1 MYSVIMFMV
10 NSMKKRVIS
19 AIVALI
25 IVVPIILIGGYAYYI
40 GVGIISV
47 IGFHE
52 LLKVRE
58 EEKKIPMVMKG
69 ITLLTYLAIVMS
81 AISTQGSFSIDYRL
95 FILNMFAF
103 LIPLI
108 AMERKKYDAE
118 DALFILAATLFLGI
132 SFNFLI
138 VIRNM
143 SLFYLL
149 YVVLIT
155 IMSDTFAHF
164 WGTKIGSVKLCP
176 NVSPN
181 KTVEG
186 MIGGTIFGT
195 FIGAAFFLT
204 FINPNASVLL
214 TGVISLALSLVAQFG
229 DLVFSAIKRRYGVKD
244 YGNIM
249 PGHGGVLDRLDSIIF
264 AILAF
269 SYLVAFF

>member
-1 MYSVIMFMV
+1 
-10 NSMKKRVIS
+10 
-19 AIVALI
+19 
-25 IVVPIILIGGYAYYI
+25 
-40 GVGIISV
+40 
-47 IGFHE
+47 
-52 LLKVRE
+52 
-58 EEKKIPMVMKG
+58 
-69 ITLLTYLAIVMS
+69 
-81 AISTQGSFSIDYRL
+81 
-95 FILNMFAF
+95 MFAC

-176 NVSPN
+176 NVALN

-229 DLVFSAIKRRYGVKD
+229 DLVFSAIKRYFGVKD
-244 YGNIM
+244 FGNIM
-249 PGHGGVLDRLDSIIF
+249 PGHGGVLDRIDSVLF
-264 AILAF
+264 VAYVG
-269 SYLVAFF
+269 SLVPSLTDRPLEIVVGDVISVALPRADVAGVA

>member
-1 MYSVIMFMV
+1 MYGVIMFMV

-19 AIVALI
+19 AIIALI

-47 IGFHE
+47 VGLHE

-81 AISTQGSFSIDYRL
+81 AISTQGGFSIDYRL
-95 FILNMFAF
+95 FILNMFAC

-118 DALFILAATLFLGI
+118 DALFLLAATLFLGI
-132 SFNFLI
+132 AFNFLI
-138 VIRNM
+138 VIRNI

-214 TGVISLALSLVAQFG
+214 IGVISLALSLVAQFG
-229 DLVFSAIKRRYGVKD
+229 DLVFSAIKRKYGVKD

>member
-1 MYSVIMFMV
+1 MFMV

-19 AIVALI
+19 AIIALI
-25 IVVPIILIGGYAYYI
+25 IVIPLILIGGYAYYI
-40 GVGIISV
+40 GVGIIAV

-52 LLKVRE
+52 LVSVRE
-58 EEKKIPMVMKG
+58 EEKKIPLIMKA
-69 ITLLTYLAIVMS
+69 ITLLSYLGIVMS
-81 AISTQGSFSIDYRL
+81 AVNKITFDIDHRL
-95 FILNMFAF
+95 IILNIFAC

-118 DALFILAATLFLGI
+118 DALFLLAGTLFLGI

-138 VIRNM
+138 AIRNM
-143 SLFYLL
+143 SLLYLF

-164 WGTKIGSVKLCP
+164 WGTKIGNVKLCP

-195 FIGAAFFLT
+195 FIGAVFFLT

-214 TGVISLALSLVAQFG
+214 VGVISLALSLVAQFG

-249 PGHGGVLDRLDSIIF
+249 PGHGGILDRLDSIIF
-264 AILAF
+264 ALLAF
-269 SYLVAFF
+269 SYLVTFF

>member
-1 MYSVIMFMV
+1 MFMV

-47 IGFHE
+47 VGFHE

-95 FILNMFAF
+95 FILNIFAC

-118 DALFILAATLFLGI
+118 DALFILAATLFLT
-132 SFNFLI
+132 FFI
-138 VIRNM
+138 V
-143 SLFYLL
+143 
-149 YVVLIT
+149 
-155 IMSDTFAHF
+155 H
-164 WGTKIGSVKLCP
+164 
-176 NVSPN
+176 
-181 KTVEG
+181 
-186 MIGGTIFGT
+186 
-195 FIGAAFFLT
+195 
-204 FINPNASVLL
+204 
-214 TGVISLALSLVAQFG
+214 
-229 DLVFSAIKRRYGVKD
+229 
-244 YGNIM
+244 
-249 PGHGGVLDRLDSIIF
+249 
-264 AILAF
+264 F
-269 SYLVAFF
+269 SY

>member
-95 FILNMFAF
+95 FILNMFAC

-214 TGVISLALSLVAQFG
+214 IGVISLALSLVAQFG

>member
-25 IVVPIILIGGYAYYI
+25 IVVPIIFIGGYTYYI
-40 GVGIISV
+40 GVGVISV
-47 IGFHE
+47 LGFYE

-95 FILNMFAF
+95 FILNMFAC

-195 FIGAAFFLT
+195 FIGSAFFLT

>member
-1 MYSVIMFMV
+1 MYMV

-19 AIVALI
+19 AIIALI

-47 IGFHE
+47 IGLHE

-81 AISTQGSFSIDYRL
+81 AISTQGGFSIDYRL
-95 FILNMFAF
+95 FILNMFAC

-118 DALFILAATLFLGI
+118 DALFVLAATLFLGI

-214 TGVISLALSLVAQFG
+214 IGVISLALSLVAQFG

>member
-95 FILNMFAF
+95 FILNMFAC

-164 WGTKIGSVKLCP
+164 WGTKIGSIKLCP

>member
-81 AISTQGSFSIDYRL
+81 AISTQGGFSIDYRL
-95 FILNMFAF
+95 FILNMFAC

-118 DALFILAATLFLGI
+118 DALFVLAATLFLGI

-214 TGVISLALSLVAQFG
+214 IGVISLALSLVAQFG

>member
-1 MYSVIMFMV
+1 MFMV

-25 IVVPIILIGGYAYYI
+25 IVLPIILIGGYAYYI

-47 IGFHE
+47 IGFNE

-58 EEKKIPMVMKG
+58 EEKKIPLVMKG
-69 ITLLTYLAIVMS
+69 ITLISYLAIVMS
-81 AISTQGSFSIDYRL
+81 AISNKGSFNIDYRL
-95 FILNMFAF
+95 FILNIFAC

-118 DALFILAATLFLGI
+118 DALVLLAATLFLGI
-132 SFNFLI
+132 AFNFLI
-138 VIRNM
+138 VIRDM

-195 FIGAAFFLT
+195 FLGAAFFLT
-204 FINPNASVLL
+204 FINPSASVLL
-214 TGVISLALSLVAQFG
+214 VGVISLTLSLVAQFG
-229 DLVFSAIKRRYGVKD
+229 DLVFSAIKRKYGVKD

-269 SYLVAFF
+269 SYLVSFF

>member
-1 MYSVIMFMV
+1 MV

-19 AIVALI
+19 AIIALI
-25 IVVPIILIGGYAYYI
+25 IVVPLILIGGYAYYI
-40 GVGIISV
+40 GVGIIAI
-47 IGFHE
+47 IGFNE
-52 LLKVRE
+52 LISVRE
-58 EEKKIPMVMKG
+58 KEKKIPMIMKVL
-69 ITLLTYLAIVMS
+69 TLVSYLAIVMS
-81 AISTQGSFSIDYRL
+81 AVKKITFDLDHRL
-95 FILNMFAF
+95 IILNIFAC

-118 DALFILAATLFLGI
+118 DALVLLAATLFLGI

-143 SLFYLL
+143 NLLYLL

-164 WGTKIGSVKLCP
+164 WGSKIGSIKLCP

-186 MIGGTIFGT
+186 MVGGTIFGT
-195 FIGAAFFLT
+195 FIGSAFFLT
-204 FINPNASVLL
+204 FINVNASVFLV
-214 TGVISLALSLVAQFG
+214 GVISLCLSLVAQFG
-229 DLVFSAIKRRYGVKD
+229 DLVFSAIKRKYGVKD

-249 PGHGGVLDRLDSIIF
+249 PGHGGFLDRVDSLIF
-264 AILAF
+264 VAPFVSIMLM
-269 SYLVAFF
+269 YLIQYREKL

>member
-95 FILNMFAF
+95 FILNMFAC

>member
-1 MYSVIMFMV
+1 MYGVIMFMV

-19 AIVALI
+19 AIIALI

-47 IGFHE
+47 IGLHE

-81 AISTQGSFSIDYRL
+81 AISTQGGFSIDYRL
-95 FILNMFAF
+95 FILNMFAC

-118 DALFILAATLFLGI
+118 DALFVLAATLFLGI

-214 TGVISLALSLVAQFG
+214 IGVISLALSLVAQFG

>member
-95 FILNMFAF
+95 FILNMFAC

-138 VIRNM
+138 VIRNI

-214 TGVISLALSLVAQFG
+214 IGVISLALSLVAQFG

>member
-1 MYSVIMFMV
+1 MYGVIMFMV

-95 FILNMFAF
+95 FILNMFAC